1 MPDLDLQSLKPAAAK
16 RIRPFLDEILEKY
29 RDRIHSIYITGSAIT
44 DDFDEKVSDVNSI
57 FMLKTMDIKF
67 LEILAPLGRKYGKH
81 RVAAPL
87 IMTPDYVNSSLDVFP
102 VEFLN
107 FKLIHATI
115 FGDDIFKDI
124 EISRTDLR
132 HQCEREL
139 KTKLIW
145 LRQGYLASLGNS
157 KSLTERFTKSI
168 TGYVPLFR
176 ALIVLFGK
184 EPPVKQDDVITALS
198 HAMAINTDV
207 FSKVLK
213 EKHDRIK
220 LSVDELNTIFEEYYA
235 ATEKLGKMVDEIT
248 I

>member
-1 MPDLDLQSLKPAAAK
+1 MPDLSHHSLQPAAAK
-16 RIRPFLDEILEKY
+16 RIKPFLDEILEKY
-29 RDRIHSIYITGSAIT
+29 RDRIHSIHITGSAIT
-44 DDFDEKVSDVNSI
+44 DDYDDNVSDVNSI
-57 FMLKTMDIKF
+57 FTLKEMDLKF
-67 LEILAPLGRKYGKH
+67 LELLAPLGRKYGKS

-87 IMTPDYVNSSLDVFP
+87 IMTPEYVNSSLDVFP

-115 FGDDIFKDI
+115 FGEDIFNDI
-124 EISRTDLR
+124 EINRTDLR

-145 LRQGYLASLGNS
+145 LRQGYLSSLGNS
-157 KSLTERFTKSI
+157 KSLTERFAKSI
-168 TGYVPLFR
+168 TGYIPLFR

-198 HAMAINTDV
+198 HAMDINTDV
-207 FSKVLK
+207 FSKVLQ

-220 LSVDELNTIFEEYYA
+220 LSIDELNTIFEAYYT
-235 ATEKLGKMVDEIT
+235 ATEKLRKMVDEIRL
-248 I
+248 